1 MKIILISFLMIML
14 VPVRIFA
21 TEEADPLSVYD
32 FSDINSV
39 LKDDNAFNFEDC
51 VRKIIKVIL
60 IRDFLDCLICFHLQ
74 YFQSLPM
81 KRQS

>member
-1 MKIILISFLMIML
+1 MIML

-39 LKDDNAFNFEDC
+39 LKMTTPL
-51 VRKIIKVIL
+51 IL
-60 IRDFLDCLICFHLQ
+60 RTVSGRL
-74 YFQSLPM
+74 
-81 KRQS
+81 